1 MRKVVYGMRMCRKV
15 ELVKTEI
22 KKLQNEWSRAKT
34 YREREN
40 IGYIMLGMKQAL
52 RILESETE

>member
-1 MRKVVYGMRMCRKV
+1 MKMCAKVDLIRA
-15 ELVKTEI
+15 EI
-22 KKLQNEWSRAKT
+22 KKLQNECSRAKT

>member
-1 MRKVVYGMRMCRKV
+1 MKMCRKV

-40 IGYIMLGMKQAL
+40 ISYIILGMKQAL

>member
-1 MRKVVYGMRMCRKV
+1 MKMCEKV
-15 ELVKTEI
+15 ELVKAEI
-22 KKLQNEWSRAKT
+22 KELQYKWSRAKT

>member
-1 MRKVVYGMRMCRKV
+1 MKVCEKV
-15 ELVKTEI
+15 DLIRAEI

-40 IGYIMLGMKQAL
+40 ISYIMLGMKQAL

>member
-1 MRKVVYGMRMCRKV
+1 MKMCEKV
-15 ELVKTEI
+15 ELVKAEI
-22 KKLQNEWSRAKT
+22 KELQYKWSRAKT

-40 IGYIMLGMKQAL
+40 ISYIMLGMKQTL